1 MFGAPVPLLAHP
13 APTVGKVHMLL
24 SLWSPKGGSGTS
36 VFTAACAITLS
47 TWRPTRLVDLDG
59 DQAAVL
65 GLAPTGRSDGRGARD
80 WLAAGPT
87 APGDALT
94 RLALD
99 AGPALQLVPAGARI
113 GRAGADGE
121 AGAALGVVLREWG
134 TVVADC
140 GRAEDDA
147 TRALVE
153 VSDHSVV
160 VVRACSLAVR
170 RAAADELV
178 ARASGM
184 VVLEEAGRVLGRHE
198 VFDVL
203 GVPVLATVPV
213 RAAIGRV
220 VDAGVLASRLPDQ
233 LARPARVLLERL
245 GVTRLRDTA
254 A

>member
-1 MFGAPVPLLAHP
+1 
-13 APTVGKVHMLL
+13 MLL

-36 VFTAACAITLS
+36 VFAAACAIVLAGAH
-47 TWRPTRLVDLDG
+47 PTRLVDLDG
-59 DQAAVL
+59 DQGAVL
-65 GLAPTGRSDGRGARD
+65 GMTPTGCLDRRGVCD

-99 AGPALQLVPAGARI
+99 AGPALQLVPAGARVD
-113 GRAGADGE
+113 RAGAGGE

-140 GRAEDDA
+140 GRADDDA
-147 TRALVE
+147 ARALVE
-153 VSDHSVV
+153 VSDHSIV
-160 VVRACSLAVR
+160 VVRACYLAVC

-178 ARASGM
+178 PRASGM
-184 VVLEEAGRVLGRHE
+184 VVLEEPGRVLGRRE
-198 VFDVL
+198 VSDVL

-213 RAAIGRV
+213 RASIGRL
-220 VDAGVLASRLPDQ
+220 VDAGVLAARLPDQ
-233 LARPARVLLERL
+233 LARPAYALLERL
-245 GVTRLRDTA
+245 GVTRRRETA